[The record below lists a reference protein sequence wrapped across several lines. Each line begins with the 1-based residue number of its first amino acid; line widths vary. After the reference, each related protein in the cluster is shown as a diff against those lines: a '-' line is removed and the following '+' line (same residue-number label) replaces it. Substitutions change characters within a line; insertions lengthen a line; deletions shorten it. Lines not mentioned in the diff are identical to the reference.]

1 MYKVFWEI
9 GIDAD
14 TPVEAARK
22 ALAVQRDPE
31 SIATVFDV
39 INKRG
44 KRVRVDLSKEEAT
57 DVRVR

>member
-1 MYKVFWEI
+1 MYRVLWEI
-9 GIDAD
+9 DIDAG

-22 ALAVQRDPE
+22 ALAIQRDPE

-39 INKRG
+39 IDKRG
-44 KRVRVDLSKEEAT
+44 KRVRVDLSKQEVT